1 MAFNIIEQDI
11 PNQNHWYF
19 QRVVSPI
26 IKYMECFDNK
36 DSKCSAILQ
45 RINIKLLILFFYSSA
60 CNTKYIHFGISL
72 FWEYPW
78 LRLQQREKSVCK
90 WNRSINSFWQLFQ
103 KATKLVFRIQKIYT
117 LGPNLTT
124 NCLPTIS
131 ALTERKEGEVGNFFD
146 NFFWQNRKSR
156 ETGFKKGMTTS

>member
-1 MAFNIIEQDI
+1 MRNALITKILNALELYGSLTSSYY
-11 PNQNHWYF
+11 YF
-19 QRVVSPI
+19 FTPAHVH
-26 IKYMECFDNK
+26 K
-36 DSKCSAILQ
+36 
-45 RINIKLLILFFYSSA
+45 
-60 CNTKYIHFGISL
+60 IHFGISL
-72 FWEYPW
+72 LWEYPW
-78 LRLQQREKSVCK
+78 LWLQQREKSVCK

-131 ALTERKEGEVGNFFD
+131 ALTERKEGEGGNFFD